1 MQEPAIAQSSSRPRR
16 IPRFIR
22 VDRIE
27 QLSPEMRR
35 ITFAGPDLE
44 TFAWSG
50 PAAHVKLVFPDPLTG
65 ILPQL
70 SSGTPPSSVRTYT
83 PRRFD
88 SETKQLQID
97 FFLHGTGIGS
107 TWAERA
113 QIGEQI
119 VVFGPAPGFEFD
131 RTADWY
137 VLACDETALPAIETL
152 LEACPPHIRVTVFAE
167 IGSAS
172 ERRNVAGLAI
182 DDVHWVVR
190 DGSQRSLA
198 RALEAYEWQHG
209 NGRLYVGCEAGMVR
223 EIRRHAL
230 ETLGFDRSHVTTR
243 GYWRVGDV
251 NHPDHDYA
259 E

>member
-1 MQEPAIAQSSSRPRR
+1 
-16 IPRFIR
+16 
-22 VDRIE
+22 
-27 QLSPEMRR
+27 
-35 ITFAGPDLE
+35 
-44 TFAWSG
+44 
-50 PAAHVKLVFPDPLTG
+50 
-65 ILPQL
+65 
-70 SSGTPPSSVRTYT
+70 
-83 PRRFD
+83 
-88 SETKQLQID
+88 
-97 FFLHGTGIGS
+97 
-107 TWAERA
+107 
-113 QIGEQI
+113 
-119 VVFGPAPGFEFD
+119 
-131 RTADWY
+131 
-137 VLACDETALPAIETL
+137 L

-243 GYWRVGDV
+243 GYWALGTSIIPITITPSEFQQRPPMTATHGEPRTV
-251 NHPDHDYA
+251 P
-259 E
+259 